1 MVEEAIANLGA
12 LNLPGVSTQVI
23 DLFKDGALE
32 ALIKR
37 HKPNLLLL
45 DPPRDG
51 LKSLA
56 QLKAK
61 KSELNTI
68 LYISCDLATFTRDA
82 AQLQANGYGLSCV
95 QPLDLFPQT
104 PHVEILARFTNR

>member
-1 MVEEAIANLGA
+1 V
-12 LNLPGVSTQVI
+12 
-23 DLFKDGALE
+23 
-32 ALIKR
+32 
-37 HKPNLLLL
+37 L

-51 LKSLA
+51 LKSLV

-68 LYISCDLATFTRDA
+68 LYISCDLATFSRDA
-82 AQLQANGYGLSCV
+82 AQLQANGYDLSCV

-104 PHVEILARFTNR
+104 PHVEILARFTRR